1 MSTLTSYASASARDS
16 AAPAASNTGLCIF
29 RTDTKAIEVSDGTNY
44 LTYNNDGAYE
54 TYTSNSYSASFD
66 GNDYITGTVS
76 GLNSLS
82 AFSTSCWF
90 RYQGSPAGGSTHIM
104 LSGAGTWYVWLKNT
118 TTIEYG
124 AQNVG
129 KAFTISTINNSTW
142 YHLATVHDGTSVELY
157 LNGSSLGTQ
166 TIPAVPSTA
175 GNSFNIGRFTTGS
188 YYWNGYLDEV
198 ALYNRALTSSDI
210 TNIYS
215 NKSYLNQT
223 ALYRLENDATDET
236 GNYNLTNNGATFVTS
251 TKPY

>member
-1 MSTLTSYASASARDS
+1 MSTLTAYASTSARDS
-16 AAPAASNTGLCIF
+16 AAPASSNSGLCIF

-44 LTYNNDGAYE
+44 LTYNNDGVYQP
-54 TYTSNSYSASFD
+54 YTSNSYSASFD

-90 RYQGSPAGGSTHIM
+90 RYQGSLGGSTHIP
-104 LSGAGTWYVWLKNT
+104 LSGSNWYVWLRNT
-118 TTIEYG
+118 TTIQYASQG
-124 AQNVG
+124 SNT
-129 KAFTISTINNSTW
+129 KDFTISTINDSTW
-142 YHLATVHDGTSVELY
+142 YHLATVHDGTSATLY

-166 TIPAVPSTA
+166 TVNAVPSTA
-175 GNSFNIGRFTTGS
+175 GNSFNIGRYLSGS

-198 ALYNRALTSSDI
+198 ALFNRALTSTEVS
-210 TNIYS
+210 NIHNS
-215 NKSYLNQT
+215 KSYLNLT

-236 GNYNLTNNGATFVTS
+236 GNYDLTNNGATFVTS

>member
-1 MSTLTSYASASARDS
+1 MSTFSTCTSTTRPSSPTDG
-16 AAPAASNTGLCIF
+16 NVLF
-29 RTDTKAIEVSDGTNY
+29 ETDTKNVIIWDGTNWRGY
-44 LTYNNDGAYE
+44 ANDGVSNPYP
-54 TYTSNSYSASFD
+54 SNSYSASFD
-66 GNDYITGTVS
+66 GSSDYITGTVS

-90 RYQGSPAGGSTHIM
+90 RYQGSPAGGTTHIM

-118 TTIEYG
+118 TTIQYATQG
-124 AQNVG
+124 GNT
-129 KAFTISTINNSTW
+129 KDFTISTINDSTW
-142 YHLATVHDGTSVELY
+142 YHLATVHDGTNATLY

-166 TIPAVPSTA
+166 TVNSVPSTA

-198 ALYNRALTSSDI
+198 ALFNRALTSSEVS
-210 TNIYS
+210 NIYN
-215 NKSYLNQT
+215 NKTYLNLT

-236 GNYNLTNNGATFVTS
+236 GNYDLTNNGATFVTS